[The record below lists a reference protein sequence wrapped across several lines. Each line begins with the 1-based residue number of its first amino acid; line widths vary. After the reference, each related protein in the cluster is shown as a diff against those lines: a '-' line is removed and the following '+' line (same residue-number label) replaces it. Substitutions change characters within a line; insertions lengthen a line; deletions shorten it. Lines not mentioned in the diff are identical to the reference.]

1 MRTKSH
7 ITHVIMPDNSNL
19 EVTYYCMD
27 AKLNKSEK
35 EKLTEL
41 FIQLHDCICTLKI
54 EKAVC
59 DNSNEL
65 ERIVH
70 NKVLNTKGHL
80 C

>member
-1 MRTKSH
+1 MHTKSQ
-7 ITHVIMPDNSNL
+7 TTNVVMPDNTSF

-27 AKLNKSEK
+27 TKLDKTEK
-35 EKLTEL
+35 QKLTQL

-54 EKAVC
+54 EKSVC
-59 DNSNEL
+59 KSPNEL

-70 NKVLNTKGHL
+70 NKVIHTKGHL